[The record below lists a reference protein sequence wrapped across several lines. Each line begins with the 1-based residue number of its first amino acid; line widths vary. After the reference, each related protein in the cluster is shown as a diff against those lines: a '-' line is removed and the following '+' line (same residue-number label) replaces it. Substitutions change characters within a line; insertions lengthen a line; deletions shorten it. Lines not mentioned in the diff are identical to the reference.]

1 MSGIPG
7 LFALAQPAP
16 TEGTPAAQLAAARQ
30 KLFTADGTDPSA
42 LAALWC
48 VGVYDVSVYAHQALA
63 KKGLLSLPAR
73 YMLAYSSTP
82 EGLQRCEALY
92 VQVHDVAMATTASG
106 TGTSPPPPPPGLVNL
121 GAVPPPPTHTPVTG
135 RNPEQREQVT
145 KGLQQLLKPVAVHIA
160 KM

>member
-7 LFALAQPAP
+7 LFALAQPAT

-92 VQVHDVAMATTASG
+92 VQVHDVAMATTAKG
-106 TGTSPPPPPPGLVNL
+106 TGTSPPPS
-121 GAVPPPPTHTPVTG
+121 PPTHTHTCHWQKSRATRTSYQGASTAAETRGGPHCENV
-135 RNPEQREQVT
+135 RQ
-145 KGLQQLLKPVAVHIA
+145 A
-160 KM
+160 

>member
-7 LFALAQPAP
+7 LFALAQPAT

-92 VQVHDVAMATTASG
+92 VQVHDVAMATTG
-106 TGTSPPPPPPGLVNL
+106 TGTGPTH
-121 GAVPPPPTHTPVTG
+121 THTPVTG

>member
-7 LFALAQPAP
+7 LFALAQPAT

-106 TGTSPPPPPPGLVNL
+106 TGTHTCHWQKSRATRTSYQ
-121 GAVPPPPTHTPVTG
+121 GASTAAETRGGPHCENV
-135 RNPEQREQVT
+135 RQ
-145 KGLQQLLKPVAVHIA
+145 A
-160 KM
+160 

>member
-7 LFALAQPAP
+7 LFALAQPAT

-106 TGTSPPPPPPGLVNL
+106 TGTSPPLLQPHQYLRHPLKLNLKSETKNIGKKHFPGKRSKQLRLVINF
-121 GAVPPPPTHTPVTG
+121 
-135 RNPEQREQVT
+135 
-145 KGLQQLLKPVAVHIA
+145 
-160 KM
+160 